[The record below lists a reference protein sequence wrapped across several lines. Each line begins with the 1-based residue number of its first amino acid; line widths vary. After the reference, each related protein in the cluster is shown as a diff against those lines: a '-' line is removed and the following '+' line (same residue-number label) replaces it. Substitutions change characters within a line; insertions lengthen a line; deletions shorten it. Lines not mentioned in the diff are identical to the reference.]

1 VTQEPT
7 IRITR
12 SPNRAKTIS
21 ARLVEGGAVIEVLA
35 PSGATDAELAPII
48 DRLKSR
54 IMRRQEKAETADDA
68 ALARRAAEL
77 NREYFEGKLRPAE
90 VRYVTNQQ
98 HRYGSC
104 TPSTGVIRIS
114 HRVAAMP
121 SFVRDYVL
129 VHELAHLKEPN
140 HGAKFWKLVN
150 RYPKTERARGY
161 LIAVGLEG
169 DADDGGDET
178 DVIGAGGAAQ

>member
-1 VTQEPT
+1 MTQEPA

-12 SPNRAKTIS
+12 SDNRRKTIS
-21 ARLVEGGAVIEVLA
+21 ARLVEGGSVLEVLA
-35 PSGATDAELAPII
+35 PSNATEAELAPII
-48 DRLKSR
+48 DRLKGR
-54 IMRRQEKAETADDA
+54 ILRKVEKAEIADDA
-68 ALARRAAEL
+68 ALARRAGEL
-77 NREYFEGKLRPAE
+77 NRQYFEGKLHPAE
-90 VRYVTNQQ
+90 VCYVTNQQ

-104 TPSTGVIRIS
+104 TPATGVIRIS

-121 SFVRDYVL
+121 AWVRDYVL

-140 HGAKFWKLVN
+140 HGPKFWKLVN

-169 DADDGGDET
+169 DADDGDAGD
-178 DVIGAGGAAQ
+178 IGDGD

>member
-1 VTQEPT
+1 MTQEPT

-12 SPNRAKTIS
+12 SPNRSKTIS
-21 ARLVEGGAVIEVLA
+21 ARLVEGGTIIEVLA
-35 PSGATDAELAPII
+35 PDSASDAELAPII
-48 DRLKSR
+48 DRLKGR
-54 IMRRQEKAETADDA
+54 ILRRQEKTETADDT

-77 NREYFEGKLRPAE
+77 NREYFEGKLRPVD

-98 HRYGSC
+98 RRFGSC

-121 SFVRDYVL
+121 AWVRDYVL

-169 DADDGGDET
+169 EADEGAET
-178 DVIGAGGAAQ
+178 DVISAGGVA